1 MHVNMCSWK
10 CLVKLKIMPKLLS
23 NLMHN
28 CQIHHCSKFVKNNG
42 QLLIVQCDAGD
53 TDYNLI
59 ACTRHCIQQELQY
72 TTDSS
77 SFCVIFLIHVPRVMS
92 NSFRG
97 FQVIFSSLFHLIAC
111 TRHCIQQELQYTY
124 DSSGFCAIFLIHVPC
139 VMSNSFRGFQVIF
152 SSLFHLI
159 ACTRHCMQQELQYTM
174 DSRSFCVIFLI
185 HVPNVM
191 SNSFRGFQVCT

>member
-1 MHVNMCSWK
+1 
-10 CLVKLKIMPKLLS
+10 
-23 NLMHN
+23 MHN
-28 CQIHHCSKFVKNNG
+28 CQILHCSKFVKNNG

-97 FQVIFSSLFHLIAC
+97 FQVIFSTLFHLIAC
-111 TRHCIQQELQYTY
+111 TRHCIQQEFMLYNGQQQVLCHIP
-124 DSSGFCAIFLIHVPC
+124 DSCF
-139 VMSNSFRGFQVIF
+139 
-152 SSLFHLI
+152 
-159 ACTRHCMQQELQYTM
+159 TRHEQQFPRVPGQYLNT
-174 DSRSFCVIFLI
+174 IL
-185 HVPNVM
+185 
-191 SNSFRGFQVCT
+191 